1 MILHVDMDAF
11 YASVELRD
19 DPSLAGLPVVV
30 GGSPTGR
37 GVIAAASYA
46 ARKFGIHSAMPASQ
60 AIRACPAAIFI
71 KPRMEHYAAISKQIR
86 EIFFRFTSLVEPLS
100 LDEAFLDVTGS
111 ERLFGDA
118 ATIGREIQRLIFSE
132 LGLAASVGVA
142 PNKYLAK
149 VASDLEKPNGFVVV
163 DPDGIEDFLDPLPI
177 ARVWGVGPKTA
188 IKFKSFGVE
197 RIGQIRKLPRD
208 TLDRAFGLNSEH
220 FWCLARGLDTRA
232 VVPDRVA
239 KSVSHETTFSVDIH
253 SVDALKAWLLELTEQ
268 VARRLRRHDIVGH
281 TVHVKIRF
289 GNFQTITRSKT
300 ISTPTQTTQVLWE
313 TASQILAAAPLEGR
327 GIRLLGMGVS
337 NLSTDGKKQQGLFDQ
352 EEKVKATRMDEAAD
366 SIRDRFGSAAVKRAS
381 SLEHQIRFRAEP
393 RPGDE

>member
-1 MILHVDMDAF
+1 M
-11 YASVELRD
+11 
-19 DPSLAGLPVVV
+19 
-30 GGSPTGR
+30 
-37 GVIAAASYA
+37 
-46 ARKFGIHSAMPASQ
+46 
-60 AIRACPAAIFI
+60 
-71 KPRMEHYAAISKQIR
+71 
-86 EIFFRFTSLVEPLS
+86 
-100 LDEAFLDVTGS
+100 
-111 ERLFGDA
+111 
-118 ATIGREIQRLIFSE
+118 
-132 LGLAASVGVA
+132 
-142 PNKYLAK
+142 
-149 VASDLEKPNGFVVV
+149 
-163 DPDGIEDFLDPLPI
+163 
-177 ARVWGVGPKTA
+177 WGVGPKTA

-220 FWCLARGLDTRA
+220 FWRLARGLDTRA

-300 ISTPTQTTQVLWE
+300 ISTPTQTTKVLWE